1 MSTEPLYRKYLHPA
15 TISRLANMNLRAR
28 LVVEGFIT
36 GLHRSPY
43 HGFSVEFAE
52 HRQYMPGDEIRH
64 VDWKVYGKTDRFYVK
79 QFEEETNL
87 KCYILVDQSA
97 SMGIADAGKV
107 SKFDYASYL
116 AAALSYLMI
125 HQRDAVGL
133 MLFNE
138 RISRYLPPRSV
149 QSYLAPLLGE
159 LENAKPAGAANWT
172 TSLHQIAEQIKRRG
186 LIIVLSDFLPR
197 DLDTEPAQMLAGLK
211 HFRHRKHEVL
221 VFQILDPLDYRFD
234 FRDDAIFQDVES
246 GSQLPTQPHHLRAAV
261 QKEIDDYLAW
271 FKRQCRENQIDYTL
285 VDTATDFDRALMQY
299 LLKRKRLVG

>member
-15 TISRLANMNLRAR
+15 TISRLANMSLRAR

-87 KCYILVDQSA
+87 KCYILLDQSA
-97 SMGIADAGKV
+97 SMGIVEAGQV
-107 SKFDYASYL
+107 SKFAYASYL

-138 RISRYLPPRSV
+138 RIARYLPPRSV
-149 QSYLAPLLGE
+149 QSYLTPLLGE
-159 LENAKPAGAANWT
+159 LENAKPGGSANWT
-172 TSLHQIAEQIKRRG
+172 TSLHQMAEQIKRRG

-197 DLDTEPAQMLAGLK
+197 DLDVEPAQMLAGLK

-221 VFQILDPLDYRFD
+221 AFQILDPRDYRFD

-246 GSQLPTQPHHLRAAV
+246 GSQLPTQPYHIRAAV
-261 QKEIDDYLAW
+261 QKEIDGYLAW
-271 FKRQCRENQIDYTL
+271 FKRQCRENSIDYTL